1 MKNLIGN
8 TWKSSQTS
16 DYVEVRNPYNN
27 MILDTVPNSDYDDI
41 NEAVKLANKA
51 KKYWLGL
58 SINER
63 SEIILKF
70 SDVVKKERFE
80 LAKLLTSETG
90 KNIQEAEE
98 EIDSLIS
105 LTTAFVEKARHMY
118 GDVIP
123 AGLDDQNDNTI
134 QITSREPIG
143 VIAAMLPFNFPVIS
157 FAHKVP
163 AALIMGNTVIVKP
176 SSKAPLTITKLAYL
190 LRTVGIPEGVI
201 QVIHGT
207 GEKAGHNLAMH
218 PDIELI
224 TFSGTTPNGIK
235 VMEAASTNLT
245 RVLLELGGNDAMIV
259 CKDANIDLAI
269 EEAIKGRLYNMGQS
283 SSSTKRFLV
292 HKDRKTEFVNGLLRK
307 VSSMRYGNPMDTSN
321 TLACLIDEEA
331 AMKVDEQVKKLE
343 EAGARVIL
351 GGRRDKN
358 YYEPTI
364 VVDVTVEMGV
374 STNVEIMGPVIPI
387 IEFDDINT
395 AIEIV
400 NSSPYGLASSI
411 FTNDIKTAFKATK
424 CLETGTV
431 IINGSTNYRSN
442 EMAYGGWKYSGFGTE
457 GVSST
462 LEQLSLVKTT
472 VLKNVLE

>member
-98 EIDSLIS
+98 ELDSLIS